1 MRKMQPNAGDP
12 ARFTEATKETTK
24 RNRYASLKTFFNHI
38 RNTFDFEI
46 QNPCDTPIL
55 IKIFNEP
62 RPQQWKTMASNKI
75 FRIRDNYLATC
86 KGHANPWL
94 YSFLG

>member
-1 MRKMQPNAGDP
+1 MDDT
-12 ARFTEATKETTK
+12 FTFWRAISEI
-24 RNRYASLKTFFNHI
+24 I
-38 RNTFDFEI
+38 RVK
-46 QNPCDTPIL
+46 TPIL
-55 IKIFNEP
+55 IKIFNDP

-75 FRIRDNYLATC
+75 FRRQDTFGATC